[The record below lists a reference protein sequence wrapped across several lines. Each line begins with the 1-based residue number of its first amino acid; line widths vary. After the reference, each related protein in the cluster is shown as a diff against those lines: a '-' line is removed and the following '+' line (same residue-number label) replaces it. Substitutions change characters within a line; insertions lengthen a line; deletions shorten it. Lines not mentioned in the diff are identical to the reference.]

1 MSFEVKEKN
10 GELPKWQ
17 KKILDE
23 RLKSIDDGTA
33 KFYTLDEMNLKMKA
47 LLIKLKNKKKQSV

>member
-1 MSFEVKEKN
+1 MSFEVKGKN

-17 KKILDE
+17 KEILEE
-23 RLKSIDDGTA
+23 RLKSIEDGTA